1 MGGWRCVGSSA
12 SELSD
17 VARRQGSAG
26 RSRRA
31 PHNEGVRSAVTQTKL
46 PSPAATQATRV
57 TRATRRAVWVG
68 SVLLALLAWI
78 PTVQQSRGMGSMWSI
93 PGTMGMPLGAFLV
106 FWMLMIVAMMGPSVA
121 PIASLHLEAA
131 RPQAR
136 GLHLVACGGAFV
148 LGYLLVWTACG
159 LPIFGLAAL
168 EGHLAGAAPP
178 VIVAVGAT
186 ILVAAGV
193 YQLTPLQ
200 ARRLASCNLHLGAQA
215 HLLHAQGAAQD
226 VRAGLAH
233 GVDCL
238 GACGGCMLA
247 LVAVGLMNLPWMV
260 ALTLIVWVEKVWRH
274 GDHLAVVVGLGLVLL
289 GILAAADPRLIR
301 GL

>member
-1 MGGWRCVGSSA
+1 M
-12 SELSD
+12 
-17 VARRQGSAG
+17 
-26 RSRRA
+26 
-31 PHNEGVRSAVTQTKL
+31 
-46 PSPAATQATRV
+46 
-57 TRATRRAVWVG
+57 VWVG
-68 SVLLALLAWI
+68 SVLPALLAWI
-78 PTVQQSRGMGSMWSI
+78 PTVQQSRGMPPL
-93 PGTMGMPLGAFLV
+93 PGTMGMPLAPFLV
-106 FWMLMIVAMMGPSVA
+106 LWTLMMVAMMGPSVA

-131 RPQAR
+131 RLRAHGP
-136 GLHLVACGGAFV
+136 HLVARIAAFV
-148 LGYLLVWTACG
+148 VGYILVWTAFG

-168 EGHLAGAAPP
+168 EGHLAGTAPP
-178 VIVAVGAT
+178 VAIAAGAT

-200 ARRLASCNLHLGAQA
+200 AQRLASCNLHLGAHA
-215 HLLHAQGAAQD
+215 HLPNVRYPAQD
-226 VRAGLAH
+226 VKAGLAH

-238 GACGGCMLA
+238 GASGGCMLA

-260 ALTLIVWVEKVWRH
+260 AITLIVLVEKVWRH